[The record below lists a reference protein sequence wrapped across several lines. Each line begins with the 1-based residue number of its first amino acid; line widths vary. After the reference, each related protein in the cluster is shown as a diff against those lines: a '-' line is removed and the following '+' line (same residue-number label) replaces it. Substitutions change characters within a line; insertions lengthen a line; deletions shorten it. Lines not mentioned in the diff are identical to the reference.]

1 MTHGDDEV
9 QVEQH
14 TVDVLYRRL
23 DQLRAQATERLARV
37 KRGGP
42 SGSPQNRSERDAFA
56 SMYEDRVAQ
65 LEAVEE
71 RLCFGRL
78 DLTDGDVRYIGRIGL
93 TDTEHVPV
101 LTDWRA
107 PAAQAFY
114 RATAA
119 QPDGVVRRRHLL
131 TRGRAVV
138 GLEDEVLDLD
148 GLDRSDAVDVAHLS
162 GEGALFAALNEHRT
176 GHMGDIVATIQ
187 AEQDAIIRSELG
199 GVLVVQGG
207 PGTGKTAVALHRAAY
222 LLYAHR
228 RLLERSGALL
238 IGPSRTFLTYIERVL
253 PSLGETGV
261 VTATMAELIPG
272 IEARGTET
280 DEVAEIKGRAMM
292 AAVVQRAVRDRERL
306 PAGDQEFKVDGRTLV
321 IRRSDMAAAQANARR
336 NRRPHNQA
344 RVAFV
349 RDMLDRLA
357 EQYVEQ
363 MSYPLAA
370 DERGEVIEEMR
381 STREIRIALNLAWM
395 PLTPAGLVEDLYAR
409 PEYLA
414 RTAPE
419 LSAAERRLL
428 VRARGSSWTP
438 ADVPLLDEAA
448 EELGEDD
455 QERRGHER
463 ADAERREADLEFA
476 QRVAST
482 SGSGMV
488 TAAMIAERFE
498 DSGPRLTTAER
509 AARDRSWAYGHIVVD
524 EAQELSAMAWR
535 MLVRR
540 CPTRSMT
547 VVGDLAQTSSPAGA
561 RNWATVLDPIL
572 HRRWRRADLTVNYRT
587 PAAVAEL
594 AQRVVRAAGLV
605 PGPLTS
611 VRTVPDALRVTA
623 EPDQDGLAATA
634 VEETLAL
641 WAEHAVAGTEPGQ
654 VAVLVQPH
662 RVDPVHA
669 ALDASPLARFLAP
682 RGASGSTSAPLSV
695 LSPRTCKGL
704 EFDVVVLL
712 EPAEILEGGPGDL
725 YVAMT
730 RPTRQLRIVHAREL
744 PPGLEIAASPAQNRQ
759 PRSQDT

>member
-349 RDMLDRLA
+349 RDMLARLA

>member
-1 MTHGDDEV
+1 MTHGDDELRN
-9 QVEQH
+9 EQR
-14 TVDVLYRRL
+14 TVDRLYRRL
-23 DQLRAQATERLARV
+23 DQLRAQASERLARV
-37 KRGGP
+37 KLVGP

-56 SMYEDRVAQ
+56 TLYEDRLAQ

-78 DLTDGDVRYIGRIGL
+78 DLADSEVRYIGRIGL
-93 TDTEHVPV
+93 TDTEHAPI

-107 PAAQAFY
+107 PAAQSFY

-119 QPDGVVRRRHLL
+119 RPDGVVRRRHLV
-131 TRGRAVV
+131 TRGRGVV
-138 GLEDEVLDLD
+138 GLEDEVLDLE
-148 GLDRSDAVDVAHLS
+148 GLDRSEAVDVAHLT
-162 GEGALFAALNEHRT
+162 GEGALFAALNERRT

-187 AEQDAIIRSELG
+187 AEQDAIIRDELG

-272 IEARGTET
+272 IEARGTEA
-280 DEVAEIKGRAMM
+280 DEIAEVKGRAVM
-292 AAVVQRAVRDRERL
+292 AAVLQRAVRDRQRL
-306 PAGDQEFKVDGRTLV
+306 PAGDQEFRVDGRTLV
-321 IRRSDMAAAQANARR
+321 IRRSDVAAAQAKARR
-336 NRRPHNQA
+336 NHRAHNQA

-349 RDMLDRLA
+349 REMLARMA
-357 EQYVEQ
+357 EQYVQQ
-363 MSYPLAA
+363 MSYPIAA

-381 STREIRIALNLAWM
+381 TTREIRIALNLAWM
-395 PLTPAGLVEDLYAR
+395 PLAPQGLLEDLFAT
-409 PEYLA
+409 PEYLD

-419 LSAAERRLL
+419 LSAHERRLL
-428 VRARGSSWTP
+428 ARARGSAWTP
-438 ADVPLLDEAA
+438 ADIPLLDEAA

-455 QERRGHER
+455 QAWR
-463 ADAERREADLEFA
+463 AQQLAEAQRREADLEFA
-476 QRVAST
+476 QRVVST

-488 TAAMIAERFE
+488 TAEMLTERFA

-509 AARDRSWAYGHIVVD
+509 AAQDRSWAYGHIVVD

-540 CPTRSMT
+540 CPSRSMT

-561 RNWATVLDPIL
+561 RNWAAVLDPVL

-594 AQRVVRAAGLV
+594 AQRTVRAAGVV
-605 PGPLTS
+605 PGALTS
-611 VRTVPDALRVTA
+611 ARTVPDAVRATA
-623 EPDQDGLAATA
+623 APDQARLAATV
-634 VEETLAL
+634 VEEVRGL
-641 WAEHAVAGTEPGQ
+641 WAEHAAAGTEPGQ
-654 VAVLVQPH
+654 VAVVVH
-662 RVDPVHA
+662 RDRLDAVHT
-669 ALDASPLARFLAP
+669 ALDASPLTELLAP
-682 RGASGSTSAPLSV
+682 RGESGSMRAPLSV
-695 LSPRTCKGL
+695 LTPRTCKGL

-730 RPTRQLRIVHAREL
+730 RPTRQLRIVHAEPL
-744 PPGLEIAASPAQNRQ
+744 PAGMTTDEPAGQDRQ
-759 PRSQDT
+759 PLSQAT